1 MISDLLLEFHAE
13 EIEKNPITRPVRIK
27 PSFYTLEKFGSW
39 CLPLSHKA

>member
-13 EIEKNPITRPVRIK
+13 EIEKSLITRPVRIR
-27 PSFYTLEKFGSW
+27 PSLYTLGKFGSW